1 MSTSFNL
8 SIECKPSNTETPPN
22 IIFILMDD
30 LGRHD
35 VSYKGNQFPSPTIDK
50 LKSHSIELTKHYIHL
65 MCRLIFMLPCDYTEI
80 GGIPPIG
87 PIANWLKETLSHS
100 TYAIGNWHC
109 GYAYDQL
116 LPTSRGFDHFFGF
129 YQGAIHYDNL
139 QYIDIKFGDSDH
151 YDFWEDAQEYS
162 VDD

>member
-87 PIANWLKETLSHS
+87 QPTIANWLKETLSHS

-109 GYAYDQL
+109 GYAYDEL
-116 LPTSRGFDHFFGF
+116 LPTSRGFDHILLMVVHP
-129 YQGAIHYDNL
+129 YYLMVIHYYYFQNL
-139 QYIDIKFGDSDH
+139 H
-151 YDFWEDAQEYS
+151 YH
-162 VDD
+162 